1 MREDIVSIIMP
12 NYNTAE
18 YVENS
23 IWSVL
28 NQTYGNLELIIVDDM
43 SYDNSKNIIKKLAM
57 TDSRINLICLDENKG
72 AANARNLGIDLA
84 KGRYIAFIDS
94 DDIWAFNKLE
104 KQLKFMKDKKI
115 SFVASYYDYIDY
127 TGKRLDRIVRG
138 KITRN
143 YWDLLKDCPGN
154 STIIYDSQILGKT
167 FVPLIKKRNDYLMWI
182 NVIKK
187 AKLIYVIP
195 DILVHYRI
203 RSNSLSYNKK
213 DLIKYHWRIYRNY
226 EKLNVFKSSYLIF
239 HLVRKGVIRKLLMSI
254 KQMFRLERNK

>member
-28 NQTYGNLELIIVDDM
+28 NQTYENLELIIVDDM
-43 SYDNSKNIIKKLAM
+43 SSDNSISIIKKLAM
-57 TDSRINLICLDENKG
+57 IDSRIKIICLDENKG
-72 AANARNLGIDLA
+72 AANARNVGIDLA
-84 KGRYIAFIDS
+84 NGKYISFIDS
-94 DDIWAFNKLE
+94 DDIWVSDKLE

-127 TGKRLDRIVRG
+127 NGRSLNRTVGGARV
-138 KITRN
+138 RN
-143 YWDLLKDCPGN
+143 YWELLKNCPGN

-167 FVPLIKKRNDYLMWI
+167 FVPLIKRRNDYLMWI

-187 AKLIYVIP
+187 ANLIYVMP
-195 DILVHYRI
+195 DVLVHYRI

-213 DLIKYHWRIYRNY
+213 SLIKYHWEIYRNY
-226 EKLNVFKSSYLIF
+226 EKLNVCKSSYLIL
-239 HLVRKGVIRKLLMSI
+239 HLVRKGVIRKLLSL
-254 KQMFRLERNK
+254 KEMFRLEGNK